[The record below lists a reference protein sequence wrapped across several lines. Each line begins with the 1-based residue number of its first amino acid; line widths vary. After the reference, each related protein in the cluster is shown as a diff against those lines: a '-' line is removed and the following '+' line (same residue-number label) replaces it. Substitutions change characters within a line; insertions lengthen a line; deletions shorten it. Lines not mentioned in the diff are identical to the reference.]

1 MKERCGS
8 WVDWY
13 GERVCD
19 VDTLARLAGHEMIDA
34 SNQTSNMC
42 AESSCF
48 LHSLLLT
55 PSFFLEHIPVR
66 SYSPLTTFYQIHR
79 KS

>member
-42 AESSCF
+42 AASSCF
-48 LHSLLLT
+48 LHNLFFT
-55 PSFFLEHIPVR
+55 PSFLVERIPAQ
-66 SYSPLTTFYQIHR
+66 SCSHSTMFYQE
-79 KS
+79 